1 MIYLTSARV
10 FALEVGLLLVGKR
23 AGDALEPRVDSLFV
37 HRKVRHALF
46 VQKAHHGFI
55 LYSLLHGVGVDDAPE
70 NLLGAGLLLHEQGC
84 TGKRDE
90 RRVGQ
95 GLPHELM
102 RFAVLAAV
110 AFVHQHDDIRA
121 GVAAFLELGRALKL
135 VDDGEKDALRA
146 FAYRLR
152 ERAAGAHAGFGGFL
166 LAEEAA
172 LHEVAQNLLFEVHS
186 VGHHHDAALRQF
198 RQKHQRL
205 RQHDHGVRLAA
216 ARGVPDDAA
225 GTLAVLGLAQAFY
238 HGLDAEALLI
248 AGRKTVKAVAPG
260 FEQREEA
267 HGLQKAGWRKQAH
280 DHPVLIADC
289 QRVLSD
295 IIGGERGTQIQ
306 EAAAQP
312 GFFRDEDIGIGE
324 FFLAPVGPELG
335 RSAAGAVMAAPAV
348 HGKNELGVGE
358 EVRDELLP
366 LIAYH
371 LGNSLRVRGLAV
383 AGTQVG
389 PFAFD
394 DGQRK
399 AVHVADHIG
408 DDRAGAEA
416 VGHGEFFRH
425 MEDVIFGRLP
435 VDDRDGAVRAFA
447 VDELRDRDA
456 VQEQIVNLFVRAD
469 EAVPQRRQERGD
481 DLVYI
486 GGREVEGFPARL
498 KLTRQQILP
507 KNGLEHHGRRA
518 PALCAAA
525 QFEGLFRRQ
534 IGIAHAAEKR

>member
-1 MIYLTSARV
+1 M
-10 FALEVGLLLVGKR
+10 
-23 AGDALEPRVDSLFV
+23 
-37 HRKVRHALF
+37 
-46 VQKAHHGFI
+46 
-55 LYSLLHGVGVDDAPE
+55 DDAPE
-70 NLLGAGLLLHEQGC
+70 NLLCAGLFLHEQGR
-84 TGKRDE
+84 TGERDE

-102 RFAVLAAV
+102 RFAVLAPV
-110 AFVHQHDDIRA
+110 SFVHQHDDIRA
-121 GVAAFLELGRALKL
+121 GVSAFLELSRALEL
-135 VDDGEKDALRA
+135 VDDGEEDALRA
-146 FAYRLR
+146 FAYLLR
-152 ERAAGAHAGFGGFL
+152 ERAARTHTGFGGFL
-166 LAEEAA
+166 LAEDAA
-172 LHEVAQNLLFEVHS
+172 LHEVAENLLFEVNA
-186 VGHHHDAALRQF
+186 VRHHHDAALRQL

-205 RQHDHGVRLAA
+205 RQHDHGVRLTA

-225 GTLAVLGLAQAFY
+225 GALAVLGLAQAFY

-248 AGRKTVKAVAPG
+248 AGRKAVQAVAPG
-260 FEQREEA
+260 FEQREET
-267 HGLQKAGWRKQAH
+267 HGLQKARRNKQAH

-289 QRVLSD
+289 HHVLPD
-295 IIGGERGTQIQ
+295 IIGGGRGTQIQ

-312 GFFRDEDIGIGE
+312 GFFRVEDIGIGE

-348 HGKNELGVGE
+348 HGKNELGVSE
-358 EVRDELLP
+358 EMRDELLP

-371 LGNSLRVRGLAV
+371 LGNGLRVRGLAV

-394 DGQRK
+394 DGQRQ
-399 AVHVADHIG
+399 AVHIADHIG
-408 DDRAGAEA
+408 DDRTRAEA
-416 VGHGEFFRH
+416 VGHGEFFRY
-425 MEDVIFGRLP
+425 MEDVVSGRLP

-447 VDELRDRDA
+447 VDEFRDRDA

-469 EAVPQRRQERGD
+469 ETVPQRRQEHGD
-481 DLVYI
+481 DLVHI
-486 GGREVEGFPARL
+486 GRREVEGLPACL
-498 KLTRQQILP
+498 KLTRQQIVP

-518 PALCAAA
+518 PAFRAAA